1 MSASAKGTGTI
12 HDIRL
17 LEWQHVFKLDPDKSI
32 TDEALEAICMS
43 GTDAIMV
50 GGSSGVT
57 YENTVDLMSRIRRYA
72 LPAVQEVSVLDAVV
86 PGFDAYLIPM
96 VLNTSNT
103 EWLIGQHMRAVEQ
116 YGYMI
121 PWELLIP
128 EGYIILNQ
136 EATAAKISE
145 AKADLTA
152 KEAAAYAQLAD
163 KLLQLPIIYAEYSGT
178 YGDMQTVRQ
187 IREAVEQGQ
196 LIYGGG
202 IRTAEQAAEAAGCAD
217 TVVVGNVI
225 YDDLQAALMTVQ
237 AVKAVKAAQGK

>member
-12 HDIRL
+12 VDIRL

-32 TDEALEAICMS
+32 DDAALEAICTS

-57 YENTVDLMSRIRRYA
+57 YENTVDLMSRIRRYE

-96 VLNTSNT
+96 VLNTANI
-103 EWLIGQHMRAVEQ
+103 EWLIGQHMRAVEK

-128 EGYIILNQ
+128 EGYIILNAK
-136 EATAAKISE
+136 ATAAKISE
-145 AKADLTA
+145 AQANLTA
-152 KEAAAYAQLAD
+152 REAAAYAQLAD
-163 KLLQLPIIYAEYSGT
+163 KLLKLPIIYAEYSGT
-178 YGDMQTVRQ
+178 YGDMHTVRQ
-187 IREAVEQGQ
+187 IREAVQHGR

-202 IRTAEQAAEAAGCAD
+202 IRTPEQAAEAAACTD

-225 YDDLQAALMTVQ
+225 YEDLQAALDTVQ
-237 AVKAVKAAQGK
+237 AVKSAKSG

>member
-1 MSASAKGTGTI
+1 MSASAKRTGTI
-12 HDIRL
+12 DDMRL

-32 TDEALEAICMS
+32 TDAALDAICTS
-43 GTDAIMV
+43 GTDAIIV

-57 YENTVDLMSRIRRYA
+57 YENTVDLMSRIRRYE

-103 EWLIGQHMRAVEQ
+103 EWLIGHHMRAIEK
-116 YGYMI
+116 YGCMI

-128 EGYIILNQ
+128 EGYIILNA

-145 AKADLTA
+145 ARADLTA
-152 KEAAAYAQLAD
+152 SEAAAYAQLAD
-163 KLLQLPIIYAEYSGT
+163 KLLKLPIIYVEYSGT
-178 YGDMQTVRQ
+178 YGHMQTVRT
-187 IREAVEQGQ
+187 IREAVQQGR

-202 IRTAEQAAEAAGCAD
+202 IRHAEQAAEAAACAD

-225 YDDLQAALMTVQ
+225 YEDLQAALATVP
-237 AVKAVKAAQGK
+237 AVKAVKSN